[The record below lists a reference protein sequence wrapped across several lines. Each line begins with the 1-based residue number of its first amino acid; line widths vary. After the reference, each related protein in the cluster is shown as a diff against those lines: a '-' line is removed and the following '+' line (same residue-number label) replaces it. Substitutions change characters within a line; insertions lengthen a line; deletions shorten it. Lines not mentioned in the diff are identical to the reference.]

1 MQEYRKIEIGLE
13 EGFSVPL
20 PSESALLPSEIQI
33 SAPQRLFS
41 NATGAIYMIFKP
53 KEVLTVSSP
62 NPECSTIVIE
72 IKSSEINEIFEPRS
86 LLIEILKERGVEEP
100 TAEKMQQLLM
110 EYVEKRA
117 QERQLKLT
125 DDVKKALVNLMVL
138 IAKKLEEA

>member
-1 MQEYRKIEIGLE
+1 MQEYRKSVIGLE
-13 EGFSVPL
+13 EEFLVT
-20 PSESALLPSEIQI
+20 LLSSEIQI
-33 SAPQRLFS
+33 SAPQEPFY
-41 NATGAIYMIFKP
+41 NATGAIYRIFKP
-53 KEVLTVSSP
+53 KGVLTVSSL
-62 NPECSTIVIE
+62 NPEYSTIVIE